1 MGVLGWLGL
10 TSQGGLETFTYVE
23 QKGPAPCPAQCHPAI
38 SFSVIPFFS
47 CSQSLPASAQK
58 VENQPVMQETWV

>member
-23 QKGPAPCPAQCHPAI
+23 QKGPAPCPAQGASSDPY
-38 SFSVIPFFS
+38 
-47 CSQSLPASAQK
+47 LPRQGPGLSAQPG
-58 VENQPVMQETWV
+58 QPPGQD